1 MSVVSDNTDL
11 TSLANTTTLPSTPN
25 FTGDEKD
32 HSDADDELSIS
43 IKEEPQ
49 SPNLRG

>member
-11 TSLANTTTLPSTPN
+11 PSLANTTTLPSTPN
-25 FTGDEKD
+25 FTGDEKG
-32 HSDADDELSIS
+32 HSDADDELP